1 MSIRSKAENDLEI
14 IDITLL
20 LRQRRCR
27 DSIDEELQKMELI
40 DSYYGDADIILEDKI
55 YRLYPFVVH
64 KKTGKRI
71 DVLYDEDTHKVE
83 AHIIPQ

>member
-1 MSIRSKAENDLEI
+1 MSIKEKVKPELEI

-27 DSIDEELQKMELI
+27 DSIDEELQKMKLI
-40 DSYYGDADIILEDKI
+40 DSYYGDADIILEDTI
-55 YRLYPFVVH
+55 YRLYPFIVH
-64 KKTGKRI
+64 KETGKRI

>member
-1 MSIRSKAENDLEI
+1 MSIKNDTKKELEI

-71 DVLYDEDTHKVE
+71 DVLYDEETHEVE